1 MPAELPAQ
9 VCSGSA
15 LESARMTLSTTRCVW
30 QKREKQARGKL
41 GLKIVPFGAMSLT
54 GRKTP
59 SFCGTC
65 TGDVTSSSRIV
76 RIA

>member
-1 MPAELPAQ
+1 MPAELPA
-9 VCSGSA
+9 VTCSGSA
-15 LESARMTLSTTRCVW
+15 SASARIVLSTTRCTW

-41 GLKIVPFGAMSLT
+41 GLKIVPLGAITFT

-65 TGDVTSSSRIV
+65 SGNVTSSSRIV
-76 RIA
+76 RTA